1 MGYPFGGGTMANDH
15 CAVLIADDH
24 PLCRAGLTTIFRRDL
39 GVPDL
44 WEARDFPTALAKMT
58 AHASIGLI
66 TVDLDLPGLRAG
78 AGLRDLRM
86 KFPDVRVVVVAA
98 DRDRERVLDS
108 LCAGVHGYIPK
119 DLPVDEMLVALRMV
133 LAGQIFVP
141 ALVSDL
147 AARKEHGPGDDAAAH
162 DGALTDR
169 QLEVLNL
176 LAAGR
181 SNKEIARALHIAEG
195 TVKVHIAAAF
205 RMLGVHN
212 RVSAAAAMRARASND
227 GAIDTYLPGL
237 FDEQAKRPIL
247 RDNNNVA
254 HISFRR

>member
-1 MGYPFGGGTMANDH
+1 MANDSG
-15 CAVLIADDH
+15 AVLIADDH

-39 GVPDL
+39 GVPEL
-44 WEARDFPTALAKMT
+44 WEAQDFSTVLAKIT
-58 AHASIGLI
+58 AHPSIGLVTI
-66 TVDLDLPGLRAG
+66 DLDLPGLRAG

-86 KFPDVRVVVVAA
+86 RFPAVRLVVVAA

-119 DLPVDEMLVALRMV
+119 DLPVDEMLAALQMV
-133 LAGQIFVP
+133 VAGQIFVP

-147 AARKEHGPGDDAAAH
+147 AARKEHGHGDDVAMH
-162 DGALTDR
+162 DGPLTDR
-169 QLEVLNL
+169 QFEVLNL

-181 SNKEIARALHIAEG
+181 SNKEIARTLHIAEG

-237 FDEQAKRPIL
+237 FDEQIKRPIL
-247 RDNNNVA
+247 ERAQNNVA